1 MLADHYDALRIP
13 LLAVV
18 MVAWLLSGCSLQ
30 KAGVR
35 PAHDAQVAAE
45 QAQPDSADADD
56 EDDESSGPARAQAQ
70 APRIENLPK
79 QELTPQILYQLLM
92 AEIAGQ
98 RGNMT
103 LSTRAYTDL
112 ARSTRDPRIARRAA
126 EIAVFARQN
135 DAALEAARL
144 WAELDPESAQA
155 RQMLAGVLVGSD
167 RLDEAQEHVARLLE
181 REGDGLPGA
190 LLRLNR
196 LFARQADKAQVQ
208 RIVNALTE
216 PYLKRAEAH
225 YARGEA
231 ALNATDNATAVAEA
245 EQALALRPNWE
256 QAVLMKAQ
264 GQRAISPEKST
275 ETLRAFLSKNP
286 KSREVRLQYARALV
300 NDKQYSEARDEFQKL
315 LKDFPGNPDVVYA
328 VGVLSMQLSD
338 YDSAEANFRRL
349 LEMDYREPNLARLYL
364 GQIAEERKR
373 HEEALD
379 WFSSIEVGEQYVSAQ
394 TRIAHILAQQGKID
408 EARRSLQAAANT
420 SSRDRVQFLLAEAQI
435 LRDAGQAKEAFDLL
449 DKSLASQP
457 DQPDLLY
464 EAALLAERLDRID
477 VMEAKL
483 RKLIQLKPDHAHAYN
498 ALGYSFADR
507 GERLDEAHALIA
519 KALEMAPDDPFILD
533 SMGWV
538 LYRKGDLQAA
548 LTKLQRAYGIRADPE
563 IAAHLG
569 EVLWSLGKRDD
580 AQTLWREAA
589 RANPQNEVLANAIK
603 KFAP

>member
-1 MLADHYDALRIP
+1 MVPDDRAFRSP
-13 LLAVV
+13 LLALAMVV
-18 MVAWLLSGCSLQ
+18 WLAAGCAHQ
-30 KAGVR
+30 EAGVKS
-35 PAHDAQVAAE
+35 AQQAPVAADQVQIE
-45 QAQPDSADADD
+45 TAEAEDDDD
-56 EDDESSGPARAQAQ
+56 ETPGPIRAQAQ

-126 EIAVFARQN
+126 EIAIYARQN

-144 WAELDPESAQA
+144 WAELEPESAQA

-167 RLDEAQEHVARLLE
+167 RLDEAQDHLARLLE
-181 REGDGLPGA
+181 AEGEGLPGA

-196 LFARQADKAQVQ
+196 LFVRYADKAQVQ
-208 RIVNALTE
+208 RIVGKLTE
-216 PYLKRAEAH
+216 PFLKRAEAR

-231 ALNATDNATAVAEA
+231 ALNAGDNANAVAEA
-245 EQALALRPNWE
+245 DQALALRPDWE

-264 GQRAISPEKST
+264 GQRAISPEKSS

-300 NDKQYSEARDEFQKL
+300 NDKQYSEARDEFAKL
-315 LKDFPGNPDVVYA
+315 LKDFPGNADVVYA

-338 YDSAEANFRRL
+338 HDAAEANFRRL
-349 LEMDYREPNLARLYL
+349 LDMDYREPNLARLYL

-373 HEEALD
+373 QDEALE
-379 WFSSIEVGEQYVSAQ
+379 WFAAVEVGEQYVAAR

-408 EARRSLQAAANT
+408 AARESLQAAAAA
-420 SSRDRVQFLLAEAQI
+420 SSRDRVQFLLAEVQV
-435 LRDAGQAKEAFDLL
+435 LRDAGRAKEAFDLL
-449 DKSLASQP
+449 EKTLASQP

-464 EAALLAERLDRID
+464 ESALLAERLDRMD
-477 VMEAKL
+477 TMEAKL

-498 ALGYSFADR
+498 ALGYSLADR
-507 GERLDEAHALIA
+507 GERLEEAHSLIS
-519 KALEMAPDDPFILD
+519 KALEISPDDPFILD
-533 SMGWV
+533 SMGWL
-538 LYRKGDLQAA
+538 LYRKGDLQGA
-548 LTKLQRAYGIRADPE
+548 LVPLQRAYGIRADPE

-603 KFAP
+603 KFSP